1 MKNKKRRKM
10 ENISNEERIKQLQN
24 QVENYQNLL
33 DKQEREKEEIKNRD
47 FIQIY
52 RKSIIFMRNLNKI
65 DPNALPVLLILLEK
79 MNKQNAVLISQK
91 ALSQITGKTRQ
102 TINKAIKALKEGRY
116 IQIIKVGTAN
126 VYVVNASIAW
136 TNSNNKK
143 YQAFSAQVVADIDE
157 QIEED
162 WKNIKL
168 KQLPMYDDIKNLR
181 SKDLSGGN

>member
-1 MKNKKRRKM
+1 M
-10 ENISNEERIKQLQN
+10 ENISSEERIKQLQN

-47 FIQIY
+47 FIQVY

-79 MNKQNAVLISQK
+79 MNKQNAILISQK

-102 TINKAIKALKEGRY
+102 TISKAIKALKEGKY
-116 IQIIKVGTAN
+116 IQVIKVGNAN
-126 VYVVNASIAW
+126 IYVVNSSIAW
-136 TNSNNKK
+136 KNSNNKK

-157 QIEED
+157 QIEEN